1 MTDIPKEFVASDGLG
16 APAGQVDGN
25 MHRDEDGDDDAS
37 EDEEDDEDAV
47 NSEYVLRLRSRHPL
61 SGCVTSIHAVPAMAV
76 EHRNST
82 DSECLLLSFDDGKV

>member
-1 MTDIPKEFVASDGLG
+1 MTDIPKEFVASDGMG
-16 APAGQVDGN
+16 ASAGQV
-25 MHRDEDGDDDAS
+25 DDDAS

-61 SGCVTSIHAVPAMAV
+61 SGCVTSIHAVPPIAV
-76 EHRNST
+76 EHRNPT

>member
-1 MTDIPKEFVASDGLG
+1 MTDIPKEFVASDGLE
-16 APAGQVDGN
+16 APAGQV
-25 MHRDEDGDDDAS
+25 DDDAS